1 MKIRDLMTTNV
12 ITVAPE
18 VPLKEAARRMIEAE
32 VSGLPVTDKS
42 GALVGV
48 ITEAD
53 FVKAESGRR
62 AATRAR
68 LLRWLTNQQEMPNE
82 RQTVDNVMTK
92 DVITL
97 PPDADHAEAARV
109 MNKARIKRVL
119 IVDESGKLC
128 GLVSRSDIL
137 RAFARPD
144 LEIIEEIR
152 GRLLKE
158 VLWINP
164 IIVDVKCDDG
174 NVSLR
179 GHLETRND
187 AQLLLELTRGLDGV
201 VSVKDQLTWQDEG
214 TESRGMPLD
223 SYQAAT
229 WR

>member
-1 MKIRDLMTTNV
+1 V
-12 ITVAPE
+12 ITVGPE
-18 VPLKEAARRMIEAE
+18 APLKEAARRMIAAE
-32 VSGLPVTDKS
+32 VSGLPVIDDS

-68 LLRWLTNQQEMPNE
+68 LLRWLTDQPEMPDE
-82 RQTVDNVMTK
+82 RQTVGNVMTM

-109 MNKARIKRVL
+109 MNRAGIKRVL
-119 IVDESGKLC
+119 VLDESGNLC

-144 LEIIEEIR
+144 REIIDEIR
-152 GRLLKE
+152 GHVLKE
-158 VLWINP
+158 VLCINP
-164 IIVDVKCDDG
+164 IIVDVKSDDG

-187 AQLLLELTRGLDGV
+187 AQLLVMMTRGLDGV
-201 VSVKDQLTWQDEG
+201 VSVKAQLTWQAEETDSKG
-214 TESRGMPLD
+214 LPLD
-223 SYQAAT
+223 SFQAST

>member
-1 MKIRDLMTTNV
+1 MKIRHLMTTNV
-12 ITVAPE
+12 ITVLPE
-18 VPLKEAARRMIEAE
+18 APLKEAARRMISAG
-32 VSGLPVTDKS
+32 VSGLPVTDES

-214 TESRGMPLD
+214 PESRGMPLD
-223 SYQAAT
+223 SYQAGL